1 MSGASL
7 YRVSVTFG
15 QVLVFIAFF
24 GLWEGLVD
32 LLGIKPVILPPP
44 SRIAEVAW
52 ESRAILIKNTWPTFV
67 AISLGF
73 LTAVASGFLI
83 AVGIAY
89 SRVIRDLTYPFLV
102 AAQILPRIAFAPLF
116 LIWFGF
122 GLTPKVVIAALI
134 AFFPVVINTSK
145 GLTSVDSEL
154 LQYMDSLGASTW
166 EKFTKISLPWAMPY
180 FFAALKISITLAIV
194 GAVVGE
200 FVAAGEGLGYVIN
213 ASNITLDTE
222 LMFAAIICLSVVGIL
237 MFLAVVLAERLLI
250 PSAPEGGGVQAT
262 M

>member
-1 MSGASL
+1 M
-7 YRVSVTFG
+7 YRVSVTIG
-15 QVLVFIAFF
+15 QILVFVLFFAF
-24 GLWEGLVD
+24 WEGLVH
-32 LLGIKPVILPPP
+32 LLKIKPVILPPP

-52 ESRAILIKNTWPTFV
+52 ENRAMLLKNTWPTFV

-73 LTAVASGFLI
+73 LYAVASGFII

-89 SRVIRDLTYPFLV
+89 SKIIRDLTYPFLV
-102 AAQILPRIAFAPLF
+102 TAQILPKIAFAPLF

-145 GLTSVDSEL
+145 GLTSVDGEL

-166 EKFTKISLPWAMPY
+166 EKFTKISLPWALPY

-213 ASNITLDTE
+213 ASNISLDTE
-222 LMFAAIICLSVVGIL
+222 LMFAAIICMSVLGIIL
-237 MFLAVVLAERLLI
+237 FLGIVAAERLVLARGQD
-250 PSAPEGGGVQAT
+250 SGGVQAT

>member
-1 MSGASL
+1 MYRAS
-7 YRVSVTFG
+7 VAVG
-15 QVLVFIAFF
+15 QILVFVVFF
-24 GLWEGLVD
+24 AVWEGLVD
-32 LLGIKPVILPPP
+32 LLKIKPVILPPP
-44 SRIAEVAW
+44 SRIAVVAW
-52 ESRAILIKNTWPTFV
+52 ENREMLLKNTWPTFL

-73 LTAVASGFLI
+73 LAAVASGFII

-89 SRVIRDLTYPFLV
+89 SRVVRDLTYPFLV
-102 AAQILPRIAFAPLF
+102 AAQILPKIAFAPLF

-154 LQYMDSLGASTW
+154 LQYMDSLGASAH

-222 LMFAAIICLSVVGIL
+222 LMFAAIIVLSVLGIA
-237 MFLAVVLAERLLI
+237 MFLGVVLAERLML
-250 PSAPEGGGVQAT
+250 PTSPENDGVQAT